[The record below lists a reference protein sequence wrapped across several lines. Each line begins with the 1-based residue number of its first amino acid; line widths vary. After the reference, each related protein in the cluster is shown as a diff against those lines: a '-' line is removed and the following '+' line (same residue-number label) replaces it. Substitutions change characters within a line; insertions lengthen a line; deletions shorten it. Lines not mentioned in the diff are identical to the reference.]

1 MYEKFNMLISIKF
14 NLSVL
19 LVFTLT
25 LLSAQEEEYGTII
38 FDGMIYKT
46 MIIGQDTLILANLDE
61 VTIKPTRKMTDEEL
75 KTYNLYKRCA
85 RVAYPYAK
93 DAINILNKLDQ
104 RTSNMTSAKRKK
116 YIDMTY
122 KQLES
127 NFKTQLK
134 RLSKTQGMIM
144 IKMIERE
151 TNKSFYNVIKENRSG
166 FTAFYWHQ
174 LGKFYNYN
182 LKQGYVKGENQILDL
197 VLKDYYFKPE
207 DSPVLNTKIIKY
219 EQKK

>member
-1 MYEKFNMLISIKF
+1 MLNPLKF

-19 LVFTLT
+19 LIFTLT
-25 LLSAQEEEYGTII
+25 ILFGQKEEYGTII
-38 FDGMIYKT
+38 FDGMIYRT
-46 MIIGQDTLILANLDE
+46 MIIGEDTLILANLDE
-61 VTIKPTRKMTDEEL
+61 VTIKPTRKMDDEEL

-104 RTSNMTSAKRKK
+104 RTGNMTAARRKK

-122 KQLES
+122 KQLEY

-151 TNKSFYNVIKENRSG
+151 TNVSFYNIIKKNRSG

-197 VLKDYYFKPE
+197 VLKDYYFTPE
-207 DSPVLNTKIIKY
+207 DSPIFNTKIIKY
-219 EQKK
+219 DQKK

>member
-1 MYEKFNMLISIKF
+1 MLISIKF

-19 LVFTLT
+19 LVFTMT

-93 DAINILNKLDQ
+93 DAINILSKLDQ

-134 RLSKTQGMIM
+134 RLSKTQ
-144 IKMIERE
+144 E
-151 TNKSFYNVIKENRSG
+151 
-166 FTAFYWHQ
+166 
-174 LGKFYNYN
+174 
-182 LKQGYVKGENQILDL
+182 
-197 VLKDYYFKPE
+197 
-207 DSPVLNTKIIKY
+207 
-219 EQKK
+219 